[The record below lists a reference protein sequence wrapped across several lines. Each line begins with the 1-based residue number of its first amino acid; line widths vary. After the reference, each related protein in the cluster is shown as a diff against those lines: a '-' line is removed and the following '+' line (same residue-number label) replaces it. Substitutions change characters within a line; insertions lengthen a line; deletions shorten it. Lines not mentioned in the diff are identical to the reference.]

1 MGAELGRIQS
11 LIAEALTEQV
21 PELADDVVLVVTG
34 KKTLASLGGPKIF
47 DLFFPEGSVRFWHYS
62 GKIVTVEESDSLI
75 SVIRDVKPD
84 ALIGFG
90 GGMAMDLAKIASAWS
105 GPELT
110 SLREQNPSGW
120 SSRRA
125 LGLPVVLIPTLFGS
139 GAEATLH
146 SVIYK
151 KFSKYSMAFQPSK
164 NFHAVLV
171 PELSIE
177 ATIQNRLF
185 AALDAVCQGIETA
198 WSREATSSSREKSL
212 RGLTL
217 VLSQFSDYVEGKVA
231 TSMESFAVGANLVGQ
246 AMNTGK
252 TTAPHA
258 LSYFLTSKLQIP
270 HGYAVAILMKYFWA
284 HMESRSFKS
293 NADEKL
299 IENLKEISKVFK
311 DAVNSDVS
319 IDEWLSSIAERHFLT
334 MDLSSL
340 LSASNFSTTEFIDSV
355 DVERLSNH
363 PVELSYEDIR
373 SVLLLGQ

>member
-1 MGAELGRIQS
+1 MIWEGRVRLQQSRKTFSWNPFRYHVGAELGRIQS

-110 SLREQNPSGW
+110 SLREQNPNGW

-198 WSREATSSSREKSL
+198 WSREATSSS
-212 RGLTL
+212 
-217 VLSQFSDYVEGKVA
+217 
-231 TSMESFAVGANLVGQ
+231 Q

-258 LSYFLTSKLQIP
+258 LSYFLTSRLQIA
-270 HGYAVAILMKYFWA
+270 HGHAVAILMKYFWA
-284 HMESRSFKS
+284 DMESQSFKS
-293 NADEKL
+293 NVDEKL
-299 IENLKEISKVFK
+299 LENVNEISKVFK
-311 DAVNSDVS
+311 DAVNSDVT

-334 MDLSSL
+334 MNLSSL